1 MPGIPDFLSV
11 LSDEELLQLML
22 FACPDGVVA
31 TDREGMVV
39 LYTGASEQIFGFPP
53 IEVLN
58 QGAAMLFGEHWENL
72 LDRIANEGR
81 VTGHEMVAWRKDS
94 PPFPASIS
102 AAGLSDRYGGVM
114 GTVIYIRDHSDV
126 RAIEDAL
133 RENNDR
139 LNELV
144 RELNYVARHDHL
156 TGLLHRGSAME
167 AAEAILLSSG
177 LPGMSFGI
185 AIFDIDHFKT
195 VNDSYGHLVGDD
207 VLAGVAQL
215 LQRTARQGDIVGRFG
230 GEEFIA
236 FLPGADLSAVNGF
249 AERVREAIA
258 EETVVVGNE
267 VAINVTISAGVA
279 ALPTCADSLQD
290 GIRVAD
296 DRLYIA
302 KRAGRNRVVASDEAV
317 RRSAA

>member
-1 MPGIPDFLSV
+1 VPGIPDFLSV

-72 LDRIANEGR
+72 LERIGNEGR
-81 VTGHEMVAWRKDS
+81 VTGHEMVARRKDS

-167 AAEAILLSSG
+167 AAEAVLLSSG

>member
-1 MPGIPDFLSV
+1 
-11 LSDEELLQLML
+11 ML

-31 TDREGMVV
+31 TDRDGNVV

-58 QGAAMLFGEHWENL
+58 QPAGILFGDHWEAL
-72 LDRIANEGR
+72 LERIGSEGR
-81 VTGHEMVAWRKDS
+81 VTGHEMGGRRKDQ

-133 RENNDR
+133 RENNGR
-139 LNELV
+139 LNDLV

-167 AAEAILLSSG
+167 AAEAILLSSA
-177 LPGMSFGI
+177 LPGMPFGI

-207 VLAGVAQL
+207 VLAAVARVL
-215 LQRTARQGDIVGRFG
+215 ERTAREGDIIGRFG
-230 GEEFIA
+230 GEEFISL
-236 FLPGADLSAVNGF
+236 LPGADLAAVTAY
-249 AERVREAIA
+249 AERAREAIA
-258 EETVVVGNE
+258 DETVVVGNE
-267 VAINVTISAGVA
+267 VPINVTISAGVA
-279 ALPTCADSLQD
+279 ALPSCADSLQE
-290 GIRVAD
+290 GIRIAD
-296 DRLYIA
+296 DRLYIS
-302 KRAGRNRVVASDEAV
+302 KRSGRNRVVASDESI
-317 RRSAA
+317 RRGAA

>member
-72 LDRIANEGR
+72 VERIGNEGR
-81 VTGHEMVAWRKDS
+81 VTGHEMVARRKDS

-167 AAEAILLSSG
+167 AAEAVLLSSG

>member
-72 LDRIANEGR
+72 LERIGNEGR
-81 VTGHEMVAWRKDS
+81 VTGHEMVARRKDS

-167 AAEAILLSSG
+167 AAEAVLLSSG

>member
-1 MPGIPDFLSV
+1 VPGIPDFLSV

-39 LYTGASEQIFGFPP
+39 LYTGASEQIFSFPP

-72 LDRIANEGR
+72 LERIGNEGR
-81 VTGHEMVAWRKDS
+81 VTGHEMVARRKDS

-167 AAEAILLSSG
+167 AAEAVLLSSG